1 MIIGIA
7 DFTFLAAKDFKPLLH
22 HLSPYF
28 KFAVSYRLLNRI
40 TRRYPYMKVPYEE
53 LKTFIIRRLK
63 GVENIFLDY
72 EKILSNILWG
82 IKKGAL
88 ITIGFDPLCDLELLR
103 RTFNLSYPNF
113 RAWPLFAYD
122 VGNIFMSKVFDVPL
136 WAESGIITS
145 LTKNYPRIFKEYK
158 EYPEVEFPIE
168 MLSEDTLNPL
178 KDYIIFFSKLKSEI
192 QKQVPPI
199 RIHKLLLT
207 FNEEMKRTSTYWKG
221 IAVNLIS
228 AFIPNPDLLIRLG
241 LVLTSPILIF
251 VDGIIRKHGREDK
264 EK

>member
-1 MIIGIA
+1 
-7 DFTFLAAKDFKPLLH
+7 
-22 HLSPYF
+22 
-28 KFAVSYRLLNRI
+28 
-40 TRRYPYMKVPYEE
+40 MKVPYEE

-103 RTFNLSYPNF
+103 RTFNLSYP
-113 RAWPLFAYD
+113 
-122 VGNIFMSKVFDVPL
+122 
-136 WAESGIITS
+136 
-145 LTKNYPRIFKEYK
+145 
-158 EYPEVEFPIE
+158 EVEFPIE

-178 KDYIIFFSKLKSEI
+178 KDYITFFSKLKSEI